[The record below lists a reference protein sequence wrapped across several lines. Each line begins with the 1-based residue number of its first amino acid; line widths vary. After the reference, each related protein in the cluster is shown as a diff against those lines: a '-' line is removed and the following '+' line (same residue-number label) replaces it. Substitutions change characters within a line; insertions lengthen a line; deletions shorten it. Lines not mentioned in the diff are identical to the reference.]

1 MEDVSE
7 QKRAE
12 KRIAHIAH
20 HDALTGLPNRAAFS
34 ERLERSIDAALRT
47 GEAFAILCLDLD
59 RFKEVN
65 DLNGHQVG
73 DALLHEVAKRLREI
87 AGTAFLA
94 RIGGDEFIVITVGAQ
109 QTAAADQLA
118 RQLRAALSGDIEI
131 GGRRLRIGLS
141 IGIAVC
147 PTHGSDQATLLANA
161 DVALYRAK
169 AEGRGAIRFF
179 EADMA
184 AQLRDRHQLQ
194 RDLQSAVA
202 NEELR
207 LEFQPLARLNRE
219 IVGFEALV
227 RWRHPTRG
235 QVLPGTFIPL
245 AEESGLIVG
254 MGEWILREAARE
266 AASWPNQ
273 LQVSVNLSPLQ
284 VRNDDIVRLAH
295 SILLDTGLAPARLE
309 LEITEGV
316 LIDDFSGAVSILR
329 RLKSLGVR
337 IALDDFGTGY
347 SAMSYLHA
355 FPFDTIKIDR
365 TFVSNLKRSPQSKAL
380 LRGMIELAHGLGLPV
395 IAEGVETQGQ
405 FDLLAQLGCDFV
417 QGFLVGRP
425 ASIDTYGQVVGRP
438 VGLDPGESRGNLAV
452 V

>member
-1 MEDVSE
+1 M
-7 QKRAE
+7 
-12 KRIAHIAH
+12 
-20 HDALTGLPNRAAFS
+20 
-34 ERLERSIDAALRT
+34 
-47 GEAFAILCLDLD
+47 
-59 RFKEVN
+59 
-65 DLNGHQVG
+65 
-73 DALLHEVAKRLREI
+73 
-87 AGTAFLA
+87 
-94 RIGGDEFIVITVGAQ
+94 
-109 QTAAADQLA
+109 
-118 RQLRAALSGDIEI
+118 
-131 GGRRLRIGLS
+131 RIGLS